1 MFREK
6 GSEAYSEVPTLRS
19 GAEDRNTTILR
30 EDASFEGKLVFDGN
44 VLVNGK
50 FVGEIHSAGELTI
63 GNGGYVEGSVEIGAI
78 HIFGEVKGNIKAKQ
92 KIVINA
98 PAVVKGD
105 ITAPSLV
112 IEEGAVFEGNC
123 SMGDVGGAKNRKKEN
138 KESKE
143 NVIDLAGNKEE

>member
-6 GSEAYSEVPTLRS
+6 GSEAFNLNPGV
-19 GAEDRNTTILR
+19 DDKNTTILR

-50 FVGEIHSAGELTI
+50 FKGEIHSNGDLTI
-63 GNGGYVEGSVEIGAI
+63 GNGGFVEGAVEIGTVY
-78 HIFGEVKGNIKAKQ
+78 IFGEVRGNIKAKQ

-123 SMGDVGGAKNRKKEN
+123 SMGDVGSHK
-138 KESKE
+138 SKRRNAE
-143 NVIDLAGNKEE
+143 DSEKVIDLHGNNSLV

>member
-6 GSEAYSEVPTLRS
+6 GAEAMNINPVTDE
-19 GAEDRNTTILR
+19 RNTTILR

-50 FVGEIHSAGELTI
+50 FKGEIHSPGDLTV
-63 GNGGYVEGSVEIGAI
+63 GNGGFVEGLVEIGTI
-78 HIFGEVKGNIKAKQ
+78 HVFGEVHGNIRAKQ

-105 ITAPSLV
+105 IMAPSLV
-112 IEEGAVFEGNC
+112 IEDGAVFEGNC
-123 SMGDVGGAKNRKKEN
+123 SMGDTGSNKGKKRKEEDK
-138 KESKE
+138 
-143 NVIDLAGNKEE
+143 VIDLHSSSM

>member
-6 GSEAYSEVPTLRS
+6 GSEAFNLNP
-19 GAEDRNTTILR
+19 GMDDKNTTILR

-50 FVGEIHSAGELTI
+50 FKGEIISNGDLTI
-63 GNGGYVEGSVEIGAI
+63 GNGGLVEGTVEIGTV
-78 HIFGEVKGNIKAKQ
+78 HVFGEVQGNIKAKQ

-123 SMGDVGGAKNRKKEN
+123 SMGDSAAKSRRRADDK
-138 KESKE
+138 
-143 NVIDLAGNKEE
+143 VIDLHANGNSAL

>member
-6 GSEAYSEVPTLRS
+6 GLEAMNINPVTDE
-19 GAEDRNTTILR
+19 RNTTILR

-50 FVGEIHSAGELTI
+50 FKGEIHSPGDLTV
-63 GNGGYVEGSVEIGAI
+63 GNGGFVEGLVEIGTI
-78 HIFGEVKGNIKAKQ
+78 HVFGEVHGNIRAKQ

-105 ITAPSLV
+105 IMAPSLV
-112 IEEGAVFEGNC
+112 IEDGAVFEGNC
-123 SMGDVGGAKNRKKEN
+123 SMGDTGANKGKKRKEEDKI
-138 KESKE
+138 
-143 NVIDLAGNKEE
+143 IDLHSSSM

>member
-6 GSEAYSEVPTLRS
+6 GSEALNMNPVTDE
-19 GAEDRNTTILR
+19 RNTTILR

-50 FVGEIHSAGELTI
+50 FKGEIHSPGDLTI
-63 GNGGYVEGSVEIGAI
+63 GNGGFVEGLVEIGTV
-78 HIFGEVKGNIKAKQ
+78 HVFGEVQGNIKAKQ

-98 PAVVKGD
+98 PAVVRGD
-105 ITAPSLV
+105 IAAPSLV

-123 SMGDVGGAKNRKKEN
+123 AMGDGAAKGN
-138 KESKE
+138 KRGDEK
-143 NVIDLAGNKEE
+143 VIDLHSSSGGL

>member
-6 GSEAYSEVPTLRS
+6 GSEALNVNPVTDE
-19 GAEDRNTTILR
+19 RNTTILR

-50 FVGEIHSAGELTI
+50 FKGEIHSPGDLTI
-63 GNGGYVEGSVEIGAI
+63 GNGGLVEGLVEIGTI
-78 HIFGEVKGNIKAKQ
+78 HVFGEVHGNIRAKQ

-105 ITAPSLV
+105 IVAPSLV

-123 SMGDVGGAKNRKKEN
+123 SMGDLGAGKGKKRKDEDK
-138 KESKE
+138 
-143 NVIDLAGNKEE
+143 VIDLHGSSM